1 MCQLQVY
8 YAFQILGKPS
18 QVLVL
23 FYSGAFLSKLEV
35 RVGTQPHHATSGF
48 LLLFFF
54 FHSQWAKGIQNNE
67 ISLTTLTLKS
77 SFKTLIPHFV
87 NLYLAL

>member
-1 MCQLQVY
+1 MQVFPSAIFIFIFLLAWVPLDMCQLQVY

-48 LLLFFF
+48 LLFFF
-54 FHSQWAKGIQNNE
+54 FSLSVGKGY
-67 ISLTTLTLKS
+67 TK
-77 SFKTLIPHFV
+77 
-87 NLYLAL
+87 